1 MIIPSLNST
10 TLSSDLAPRRP
21 ASESV
26 ATTVAAIADESS
38 PAKPVNITEQAV
50 QSAKEVQPTRD
61 ELDKAVKDVNEFV
74 GAVNT
79 DLRFSVD
86 DDSGRTVV
94 KVIDVATKEV
104 IKQYPSEEMLAIAKA
119 LDSIKGLLV
128 QQKA

>member
-1 MIIPSLNST
+1 MTPFPINGMSTASDALLRAPSNERAHPLPSAEAASPT
-10 TLSSDLAPRRP
+10 APVTL
-21 ASESV
+21 
-26 ATTVAAIADESS
+26 
-38 PAKPVNITEQAV
+38 TEQAP
-50 QSAKEVQPTRD
+50 SAAGKVQPGRK
-61 ELDKAVKDVNEFV
+61 ELDKAVEAVNEFV

-86 DDSGRTVV
+86 DDTGRTVV
-94 KVIDVATKEV
+94 KVMDVNTKEV